1 MKTLKKIGLIFSGIA
16 LIVVLLISYLLFKR
30 ETKEWTENI
39 TVAPNTEISINL
51 MSSQRGYFGGHGL
64 GWGGGG
70 QKNSIEFEYDRVQY
84 EDEMPYTPI
93 SIKYYDRHFYIIYFD
108 RETDFN
114 KISFRFFKSTNEGE
128 FNEIESSQFPKQIA
142 IQNRWF
148 SNQEKQN
155 KIEQLQLN
163 EIRGSL
169 TAKVWYQLEKGIDYY
184 EMPSYIPLDFLE
196 SYREKY
202 IK

>member
-1 MKTLKKIGLIFSGIA
+1 MKILKKISLIFLGIV
-16 LIVVLLISYLLFKR
+16 LIGIILILCFLFRR
-30 ETKEWTENI
+30 ETKEWTEDI
-39 TVAPNTEISINL
+39 TIAPNTELSVDL

-70 QKNSIEFEYDRVQY
+70 QKSAIEFEYDGVQY

-93 SIKYYDRHFYIIYFD
+93 SIKYYNKHFYIIYFD

-114 KISFRFFKSTNEGE
+114 KISFRFFESTTEGE
-128 FNEIESSQFPKQIA
+128 FNEIESNQFPKQIA

-155 KIEQLQLN
+155 KIEQLQLD

-196 SYREKY
+196 SYKEKY